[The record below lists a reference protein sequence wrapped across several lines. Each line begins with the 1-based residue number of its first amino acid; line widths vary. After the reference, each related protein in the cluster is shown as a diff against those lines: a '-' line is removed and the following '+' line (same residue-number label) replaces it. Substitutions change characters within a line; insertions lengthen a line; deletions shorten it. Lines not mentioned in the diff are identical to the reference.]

1 MYESGGE
8 GVGFR
13 GWQLSGRGTTHSSV
27 ADQSL
32 PVTYFPPGKGIHAKE
47 GCHVQPPVD
56 NSRGNRVGVPGLVE
70 TSPRAGAGLRRM

>member
-13 GWQLSGRGTTHSSV
+13 GWQLSGRCTTHSSV

-47 GCHVQPPVD
+47 GGLPCPAACRQQPW
-56 NSRGNRVGVPGLVE
+56 
-70 TSPRAGAGLRRM
+70 